1 METALAVA
9 ASIIL
14 GIVLGISEFLP
25 VSSVGHSLVLSSLM
39 SFPPTQ
45 VARDTFAVFI
55 EGGALL
61 AVVFFYRR
69 DLLQQARQFSKDGNV
84 RHLWRNVLIAFLPIG
99 IIGFL
104 FHDWVE
110 QVLFSPLVVGI
121 SLIVGGIVFIVVERR
136 KVTVQT
142 VSLTA
147 MTPWQAL
154 WVGMAQILALIP
166 GVSRSGA
173 TIIGGLL
180 AGLDRQVAT
189 VFTFYLFIPTLAAAS
204 GYEIFN
210 ALRKG
215 MIDSGLMPY
224 FLLAAVI
231 GFLVSLLAMR
241 WLLHFIRNHDFQV
254 FGVYRI
260 IFGGIVIMLV
270 LIGRIH

>member
-1 METALAVA
+1 MAAF

-25 VSSVGHSLVLSSLM
+25 VSSVGHSLVLSALM

-45 VARDTFAVFI
+45 VTRDTFAVFI

-61 AVVFFYRR
+61 AVVVFYSR
-69 DLLQQARQFSKDGNV
+69 DLFKQAQKFSHDSNV
-84 RHLWRNVLIAFLPIG
+84 RRLWFNVLIAFLPVG
-99 IIGFL
+99 IVGFL
-104 FHDWVE
+104 LHDWIE
-110 QVLFSPLVVGI
+110 QTLFSPLIVGI
-121 SLIVGGIVFIVVERR
+121 SLIAGGVAFLVVERR
-136 KVTVQT
+136 KVQPRTVQ
-142 VSLTA
+142 LEA
-147 MTPWQAL
+147 MTPRQAL
-154 WVGMAQILALIP
+154 WVGIAQILALIP

-189 VFTFYLFIPTLAAAS
+189 VFTFYLFMPTLAAAS

-215 MIDSGLMPY
+215 TIDAGLMPY
-224 FLLAAVI
+224 FLLAAII
-231 GFLVSLLAMR
+231 GFLVSLVAMR
-241 WLLHFIRNHDFQV
+241 WLLRFIRNHDFQV

-260 IFGGIVIMLV
+260 LFGGIVILLV
-270 LIGRIH
+270 MIGRIQ

>member
-1 METALAVA
+1 MAVV

-39 SFPPTQ
+39 SFPPTK
-45 VARDTFAVFI
+45 VTRDTFAVFI

-61 AVVFFYRR
+61 AVVFFYSR
-69 DLLQQARQFSKDGNV
+69 DLFKQARQPPKDNNV
-84 RHLWRNVLIAFLPIG
+84 RRLWLNVLIAFLPIG
-99 IIGFL
+99 VVGFL
-104 FHDWVE
+104 LHDWVE
-110 QVLFSPLVVGI
+110 QTLFSPLIVGI
-121 SLIVGGIVFIVVERR
+121 SLIIGGVAFLAVERR
-136 KVTVQT
+136 NVSPRTVQ
-142 VSLTA
+142 LTA
-147 MTPWQAL
+147 MAPRQAL
-154 WVGMAQILALIP
+154 WVGIAQILALIP

-189 VFTFYLFIPTLAAAS
+189 VFTFYLFMPTLAAAS

-215 MIDSGLMPY
+215 TIDPALMPY
-224 FLLAAVI
+224 FLLAAVV

-241 WLLHFIRNHDFQV
+241 WLLRFIRNHDFQV

-260 IFGGIVIMLV
+260 IFGGIVILLV
-270 LIGRIH
+270 MIGRIH